1 MAPTVFPAAKE
12 TTVTLSV
19 GSDRR
24 GFTLIEL
31 SLVVLLIGVSLAVV
45 LPNINRGLQDREIRK
60 SALGLAAVARD
71 LRSKA
76 VTAGVPQQLVLN
88 LLQSSYI
95 AGRRREAVHLPGEVR
110 FASVRGGESIDRDT
124 KKFYFFPNGSS
135 LGGEIVLAD
144 GEKSIFYSIRLEA
157 LTGRIAVAP
166 GNPS

>member
-1 MAPTVFPAAKE
+1 MTS
-12 TTVTLSV
+12 SV

-31 SLVVLLIGVSLAVV
+31 VLVVALIGVSLLVV
-45 LPNINRGLQDREIRK
+45 LPNIAKGLQDREVRK

-71 LRSKA
+71 LKSKA

-88 LLQSSYI
+88 LQQSSYL

-110 FASVRGGESIDRDT
+110 FASVQGGESIDRDT

-144 GEKSIFYSIRLEA
+144 GEKNIFYSIRLEA
-157 LTGRIAVAP
+157 LTGRIAVARS
-166 GNPS
+166 NPS